1 MVRRTMTPLCFVAIC
16 IVAWISVAAP
26 EPKQVFSGQ
35 VLDSNDKAIPN
46 VRVRLKRG
54 SDPTIEDKSKSDGTY
69 SISFSHGKP
78 IDRVE
83 YELTGWDGA
92 FISGLSGA
100 RDHKINKTLYPAS
113 SGGTDPAKVDP
124 KHYKVEFE
132 NESVRV
138 LRWTVGPRE
147 KTPILEHPAHLGI
160 PLTNLDVKGFSPDG
174 WTEDLQWE
182 AGHTISRAPPIKPFQ
197 NVSDSPF
204 ESIIVELKTKASDTK
219 SIPQYHALWTA
230 CFR

>member
-1 MVRRTMTPLCFVAIC
+1 MVRRAMTLLWFVAIC
-16 IVAWISVAAP
+16 VVVCITVAAP
-26 EPKQVFSGQ
+26 EQKQVFSGQ

-54 SDPTIEDKSKSDGTY
+54 SDPTIEDKSKPDGTY

-100 RDHKINKTLYPAS
+100 RDHTINKTLYPAS

-124 KHYKVEFE
+124 RHYKVEFE

-147 KTPILEHPAHLGI
+147 KTPILEHPANLWI
-160 PLTNLDVKGFSPDG
+160 PLTDLDVKGFSLDG
-174 WTEDLQWE
+174 KTEDLQWG
-182 AGHTISRAPPIKPFQ
+182 AGHTIWRAPTIRAFE
-197 NVSDSPF
+197 NVSDRPF
-204 ESIIVELKTKASDTK
+204 ESIVVELKTK
-219 SIPQYHALWTA
+219 PPVPN
-230 CFR
+230 

>member
-16 IVAWISVAAP
+16 VVVSITGAAP
-26 EPKQVFSGQ
+26 EQKQLFSGQ

-100 RDHKINKTLYPAS
+100 RDHTINKTLYPAS
-113 SGGTDPAKVDP
+113 SGGTDPAEVDP
-124 KHYKVEFE
+124 RHYKVEFE

-147 KTPILEHPAHLGI
+147 KTPILEHPANLWI

-174 WTEDLQWE
+174 RTEDFQWE
-182 AGHTISRAPPIKPFQ
+182 AGHTIWRAPTIKAFE
-197 NVSDSPF
+197 NVSDRPF
-204 ESIIVELKTKASDTK
+204 ESIIVELKTKPSDTK
-219 SIPQYHALWTA
+219 SIPK
-230 CFR
+230 